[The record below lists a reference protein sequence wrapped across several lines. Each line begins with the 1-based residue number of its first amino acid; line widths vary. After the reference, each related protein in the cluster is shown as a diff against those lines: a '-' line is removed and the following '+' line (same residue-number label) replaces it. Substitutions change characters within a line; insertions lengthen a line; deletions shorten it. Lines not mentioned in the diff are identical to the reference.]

1 MDFLLG
7 RLVFGVLLPL
17 VAIVVPLVAIVV
29 AALALSAVRRRPS
42 PAGSDERIAA
52 LEEQVRGLLYRV
64 WTLEQ
69 SAAVAPPDQPRAAA
83 PDRPPAAPPPPPP
96 PSLAPEPVAPAK
108 PVEVVPPPA
117 AAAEEPR
124 PRPLDLEQRI
134 GARWSTWVGVVA
146 ILFGIGFF
154 LKWSFENDLL
164 GQGARVVLGLVAGGG
179 LLMSG
184 LLLD

>member
-17 VAIVVPLVAIVV
+17 VAIVVAV
-29 AALALSAVRRRPS
+29 LAFSAVRRRPS
-42 PAGSDERIAA
+42 PAGGDERIAA

-83 PDRPPAAPPPPPP
+83 PDRPPAAPPPPP

-154 LKWSFENDLL
+154 LKWSFE
-164 GQGARVVLGLVAGGG
+164 
-179 LLMSG
+179 
-184 LLLD
+184 